1 MASGWQ
7 SWNLT
12 QAVWFYSPR
21 LIEYTALPHML
32 DLGKSEDSRRTERNF
47 TETQP
52 FPEYEPAAVYSGW
65 VLSKG
70 AKTQHI
76 ELTRGTAQNHK
87 TDELSV
93 GKSVWECVYEFVMN
107 FTKIVYTTKL
117 TNNNKIY
124 FTDYYKSHTAS

>member
-21 LIEYTALPHML
+21 LIQYTALPHML

-47 TETQP
+47 TETQH
-52 FPEYEPAAVYSGW
+52 FPEYEAAAVYSGW

-70 AKTQHI
+70 AKTQHT
-76 ELTRGTAQNHK
+76 ELTRGTAQYHK
-87 TDELSV
+87 TDKLS
-93 GKSVWECVYEFVMN
+93 GGEECVGICV
-107 FTKIVYTTKL
+107 
-117 TNNNKIY
+117 
-124 FTDYYKSHTAS
+124 